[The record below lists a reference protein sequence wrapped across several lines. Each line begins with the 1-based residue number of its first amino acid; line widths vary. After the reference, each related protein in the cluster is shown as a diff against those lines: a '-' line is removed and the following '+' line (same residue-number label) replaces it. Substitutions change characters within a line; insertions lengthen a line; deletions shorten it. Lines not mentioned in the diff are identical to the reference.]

1 MISKTKNIYTSLS
14 EYFQIAIGILF
25 ASIGLKAF
33 LLPNGFLDGGVTGIA
48 LLINS
53 KFDINLSW
61 LLVLLSIPFLVLA
74 FYTVSKRIV
83 LKSIISI
90 LGFAISIALE
100 TFGTLTEDKLLIS
113 IFGGLFL
120 GLGIGI
126 TIRNGAVL
134 DGSEILGIFLND
146 RFGISIGQ
154 IILMFNIILFSITA
168 MVLSIEIALYSIL
181 TFVVTAKVTD
191 FMIKGF
197 EDFIGVMIVSKECV
211 EIQKSIIQNLGAG
224 MTVYQGQKGVG
235 SNGSIHNVLIIH
247 TIINRIDIRKMN
259 RIIDAIDQ
267 DAFVV
272 EYDVNNIKG
281 GVLRHYL
288 TQKENK
294 KLPPTLEQMS
304 ENIKSLKSIK

>member
-1 MISKTKNIYTSLS
+1 MISKKKSIYTGIS
-14 EYFQIAIGILF
+14 EYFQIATGILF

-53 KFDINLSW
+53 KFNINVSL
-61 LLVLLSIPFLVLA
+61 LLVVLSIPFLVLA

-90 LGFAISIALE
+90 LGLAISIELE
-100 TFGTLTEDKLLIS
+100 TFGTITEDKLLIS

-154 IILMFNIILFSITA
+154 IILMFNVILFAITA
-168 MVLSIEIALYSIL
+168 AVISVEIALYSIL

-191 FMIKGF
+191 FIIKGF
-197 EDFIGVMIVSKECV
+197 EDFIGVMIVSKESV

-224 MTVYQGQKGVG
+224 MTIYQGQKGVG
-235 SNGSIHNVLIIH
+235 SNGSIADVLIIH

-259 RIIDAIDQ
+259 RIIKNIDEE
-267 DAFVV
+267 AFVV

-288 TQKENK
+288 TQDKRK
-294 KLPPTLEQMS
+294 KLPPTLEQMN
-304 ENIKSLKSIK
+304 ENIEEINSIK